1 MQFERRQTMN
11 PLLAGMNDK
20 QAEAV
25 KTTEGPLLIMA
36 GAGSGKTRVLTHRVA
51 HLIQDLDVLPW
62 RILAITFTNKAA
74 REMKERIGQLVDEND
89 ANAVWVSTFHALAVR
104 ILRRDIDKLGY
115 KKDFSIIDASAQRT
129 LIKRILKDLNVDI
142 EKYTPRSVLGAISNA
157 KNVMETPEEYTKKAS
172 GPFEEI
178 VGKTYKEYQ
187 HRLALAQSLDF
198 DDLIMLTIEL
208 LHKDQ
213 EILSYYQEKFLYVH
227 VDEYQDTND
236 AQYELVTLLAA
247 KHRNLAV
254 VGDSDQ
260 SIYGWRG
267 ANMQIILNFSK
278 EYPDAKTVMLEQN
291 YRSTQTI
298 LDAANAVIRHNNE
311 RIAKKLWTDNGE
323 GEKITYYRGQSDRS
337 EALFVIKE
345 IRDAVNAQKYD
356 YKDFAILYRT
366 NAQSRGVEEALVKAN
381 MPYTVIGG
389 SKFYDRKEIRDILAY
404 LSLATNPAD
413 NENFLRIVNEPKR
426 GIGQTSLEKLRRF
439 SLEKGWTLLDS
450 AANAALIPSLSA
462 RAVNKLTDF
471 ATMIATFIQQ
481 MSFDLSLTDLTK
493 SILEKSGYEAQLKKS
508 PTPENEGRLENLSEF
523 LSVTEE
529 FDKNYEPTDE
539 SISKYVDF
547 LGELALVSDLD
558 NVDENSNNQ
567 ITLMTLHAAKGLE
580 FPVVFLVGMEEN
592 IFPLSRAA
600 ADDEQLEEE
609 RRLAYVGITRAKE
622 KLFLT
627 NAYSR
632 LLYGRTTSNPASRF
646 IDEIDAY
653 LINEKYDGTGFQP
666 TNRER
671 DLPFNKR
678 SVPAQGVTFSG
689 RKRQQPLQ
697 RTSQSKP
704 NVTNTGAEKK
714 DWVIGDAV
722 QHKKWGIGHVIKITG
737 EGEDKE
743 LDIAFP
749 DQGIKRLLAAFA
761 PINKVEK

>member
-1 MQFERRQTMN
+1 MN

-25 KTTEGPLLIMA
+25 MTTEGPLLIMA

-74 REMKERIGQLVDEND
+74 REMKERISQLVDESD
-89 ANAVWVSTFHALAVR
+89 AEAVWVSTFHALAVR

-129 LIKRILKDLNVDI
+129 LIKRILKDFNVDI
-142 EKYTPRSVLGAISNA
+142 EKYAPRSVLGAISNA
-157 KNVMETPEEYTKKAS
+157 KNAIEGPEEYVKKAT

-178 VGKTYKEYQ
+178 VGKAYKEYQ

-213 EILSYYQEKFLYVH
+213 EVLSYYQEKFLYVH

-236 AQYELVTLLAA
+236 AQYELVTLLSA

-298 LDAANAVIRHNNE
+298 LDAANAVIRNNNE

-345 IRDAVNAQKYD
+345 IRDAVDTQQHD
-356 YKDFAILYRT
+356 YKDFAVLYRT

-381 MPYTVIGG
+381 MPYTVVGG
-389 SKFYDRKEIRDILAY
+389 SKFYDRKEIRDVLAY
-404 LSLATNPAD
+404 LSLVTNPAD

-439 SLEKGWTLLDS
+439 ALENNWTLLDS
-450 AANAALIPSLSA
+450 AANATLIPGLSA
-462 RAVNKLTDF
+462 RAANKLTDF
-471 ATMIATFIQQ
+471 AKMISDFIKQ

-529 FDKNYEPTDE
+529 FDKNYEPSDE

-600 ADDEQLEEE
+600 TDDDQLEEE

-646 IDEIDAY
+646 IDEIDAK
-653 LINEKYDGTGFQP
+653 LIDEKYDGSGFQSL
-666 TNRER
+666 NRER
-671 DLPFNKR
+671 DLPFSKR

-689 RKRQQPLQ
+689 RKRQQPVQL
-697 RTSQSKP
+697 TSQSRP

-737 EGEDKE
+737 DGEDKE

-761 PINKVEK
+761 PISKVEK

>member
-1 MQFERRQTMN
+1 MN

-25 KTTEGPLLIMA
+25 MTTEGPLLIMA

-74 REMKERIGQLVDEND
+74 REMKERISQLVEESD
-89 ANAVWVSTFHALAVR
+89 AEAVWVSTFHALAVR

-129 LIKRILKDLNVDI
+129 LIKRILKDFNVDI
-142 EKYTPRSVLGAISNA
+142 EKYAPRSVLGAISNA
-157 KNVMETPEEYTKKAS
+157 KNAMEGPEEYVKKAT

-178 VGKTYKEYQ
+178 VGKAYKEYQ

-213 EILSYYQEKFLYVH
+213 EVLSYYQEKFLYVH

-236 AQYELVTLLAA
+236 AQYELVTLLSA

-298 LDAANAVIRHNNE
+298 LDAANAVIRNNNE

-345 IRDAVNAQKYD
+345 IRDAVDTQQHD
-356 YKDFAILYRT
+356 YKDFAVLYRT

-381 MPYTVIGG
+381 MPYTVVGG
-389 SKFYDRKEIRDILAY
+389 SKFYDRKEIRDVLAY
-404 LSLATNPAD
+404 LSLVTNPAD

-439 SLEKGWTLLDS
+439 ALENNWTLLDS
-450 AANAALIPSLSA
+450 AANATLIPGLSA
-462 RAVNKLTDF
+462 RAANKLTDF
-471 ATMIATFIQQ
+471 AKMISDFIKQ

-529 FDKNYEPTDE
+529 FDKNYEPSDE

-600 ADDEQLEEE
+600 ADDDQLEEE

-646 IDEIDAY
+646 IDEIDAK
-653 LINEKYDGTGFQP
+653 LIDEKYDGSGFQSL
-666 TNRER
+666 NCER
-671 DLPFNKR
+671 DLPFSKR

-689 RKRQQPLQ
+689 RKRQQPVQL
-697 RTSQSKP
+697 TSQSRP

-737 EGEDKE
+737 DGEDKE

-749 DQGIKRLLAAFA
+749 AQGIKRLLAAFA
-761 PINKVEK
+761 PISKVEK